1 MYKQF
6 GINEE
11 VIELAHKTE
20 EQVKEQVSVADDS
33 DIDSLF
39 S

>member
-20 EQVKEQVSVADDS
+20 EQVEFAD
-33 DIDSLF
+33 LYNT
-39 S
+39 

>member
-20 EQVKEQVSVADDS
+20 EQVKEKFKRERKKAKRKGK
-33 DIDSLF
+33 
-39 S
+39 

>member
-20 EQVKEQVSVADDS
+20 EQVKEQFKKIEEV
-33 DIDSLF
+33 
-39 S
+39 